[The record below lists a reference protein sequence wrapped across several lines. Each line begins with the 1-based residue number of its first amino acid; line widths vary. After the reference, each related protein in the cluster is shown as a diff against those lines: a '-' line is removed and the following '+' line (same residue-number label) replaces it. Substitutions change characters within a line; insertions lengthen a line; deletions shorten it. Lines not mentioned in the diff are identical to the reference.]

1 MNVRTHHQRPSVR
14 RFSAGFTLVEMV
26 VVMLLAAILVAVTAT
41 RWDATDATAP
51 SQADLL
57 ARNLRHMQM
66 LAMSWGQSLRLTAAG
81 GSYSVACVTVGV
93 APCNASPVI
102 DPASGQAFLVTLSN
116 NVTLSGGPI
125 SIDSLGRPVSGS
137 TPITTN
143 ITYTLTASASTWSVM
158 VRPITGFVT
167 VSSP

>member
-1 MNVRTHHQRPSVR
+1 VWRL
-14 RFSAGFTLVEMV
+14 SAGFTLVEMV

-57 ARNLRHMQM
+57 ARNIRHMQM
-66 LAMSWGQSLRLTAAG
+66 LAMSWGQGLRLTAAG
-81 GSYSVACVTVGV
+81 TSYSVACVTAGA

-102 DPASGQAFLVTLSN
+102 DPATGQAFSVILEN
-116 NVTLSGGPI
+116 NVTLAGGPT
-125 SIDSLGRPVSGS
+125 SIDTLGRPVNGAAL
-137 TPITTN
+137 ITTN
-143 ITYTLTASASTWSVM
+143 TTYTLTAGTSTWSVV

>member
-1 MNVRTHHQRPSVR
+1 
-14 RFSAGFTLVEMV
+14 MV

-57 ARNLRHMQM
+57 ARNIRHIQM
-66 LAMSWGQSLRLTAAG
+66 LAMSWGQSLRLTVT
-81 GSYSVACVTVGV
+81 GSGYSVACVTAGA

-102 DPASGQAFLVTLSN
+102 DPASGQAFSVTLSN
-116 NVTLSGGPI
+116 NVTLSGSPI
-125 SIDSLGRPVSGS
+125 NIDTLGRPVSGS

-143 ITYTLTASASTWSVM
+143 TTYTLTAGTSTWSVA
-158 VRPITGFVT
+158 VSPITGFVT

>member
-1 MNVRTHHQRPSVR
+1 MNVRNFQQRSVR
-14 RFSAGFTLVEMV
+14 RCSAGFTLLEMV
-26 VVMLLAAILVAVTAT
+26 VVMLLAAILVAATAT

-51 SQADLL
+51 AQADLL
-57 ARNLRHMQM
+57 ARNIRHMQM
-66 LAMSWGQSLRLTAAG
+66 LAMSWGQSMRLTAAG
-81 GSYSVACVTVGV
+81 GGYSVACVTTGA

-102 DPASGQAFLVTLSN
+102 DPASGQAFSILLSN

-125 SIDSLGRPVSGS
+125 SIDTLGRPVSGS

-143 ITYTLTASASTWSVM
+143 TTFTLSAGTSAWSV
-158 VRPITGFVT
+158 VVSPITGFVA